1 MLIPTKYDVLV
12 TIILNYI
19 YTFIKDYKYQVIFI
33 TINSISSDSVL
44 FDTSTAIE
52 LRIMLIVLGC
62 VLGYVI
68 NRINLKKYLLIL
80 ERNLQSKIKLK
91 TINA

>member
-1 MLIPTKYDVLV
+1 MLILTKYDVLV

-33 TINSISSDSVL
+33 TINSISSASVL
-44 FDTSTAIE
+44 FDISTAIE